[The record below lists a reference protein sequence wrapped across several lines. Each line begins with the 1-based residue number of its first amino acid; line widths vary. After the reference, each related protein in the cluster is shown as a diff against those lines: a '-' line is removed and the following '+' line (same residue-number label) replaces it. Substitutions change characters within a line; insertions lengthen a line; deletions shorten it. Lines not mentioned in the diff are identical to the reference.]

1 MPEFFINFLTEP
13 GDLVPDPFG
22 GSNVSGAAAEALGR
36 QWISCELDPEYVKA
50 SRFRFEQRPI
60 VNAEKISLRLPKH
73 EPAREVPER
82 SSQSKEAWLF

>member
-1 MPEFFINFLTEP
+1 LPEFFINFLTEP